1 MSTSGEASR
10 GVNGLDSKGLSAL
23 LKLRR
28 DENGLSVRQAAE
40 SAGVSFMT
48 LSRVESGSQPDL
60 TTFLKL
66 CSWLQVKPE
75 RFFLRGARRESD
87 TLEEVAS
94 HLATD
99 PRLDPEA
106 ASKIASVVSDMYE
119 ALASK
124 LEPARPPVACHL
136 RAASILRPGVSDL
149 LGAALGDMHD
159 KLVELDASGAL

>member
-1 MSTSGEASR
+1 MSTSD
-10 GVNGLDSKGLSAL
+10 GVPSEIDGLDLDALSAL

-28 DENGLSVRQAAE
+28 DETSLSVRQAAA

-66 CSWLQVKPE
+66 CSWLQVEPE
-75 RFFLRGARRESD
+75 RFFLRGARRSKD
-87 TLEEVAS
+87 TLEEVTS

-106 ASKIASVVSDMYE
+106 AGKIASVVRDMYE
-119 ALASK
+119 ALASQ

-136 RAASILRPGVSDL
+136 RAASILRPGVPAL
-149 LGAALGDMHD
+149 LGSALGDMQD
-159 KLVELDASGAL
+159 RLLELDADGSL